1 MSDELSNATR
11 IAALEEQVRQLTADA
26 AAFNSILKR
35 GQEWMNSAHD
45 SWQRMC
51 NQREEAREALTKAL
65 ADNATLN
72 TAKDRLIDERNA
84 CLRELDAARQELADR
99 NAYAERLLAENVRL
113 SNEAADVRKELEKY
127 QDSLEVMTTDN
138 NATFEGI
145 NAALYA
151 ADITFLD
158 KDTYAACIG
167 RLANER
173 DNARKWIDGQ
183 DVRSD
188 FPNATAMRQ
197 ALDRERERSEGLD
210 NDRAHVTLRFNEE
223 ALAHFNTLKELERER
238 ERCGVLA
245 EEVRISRFVTPTHD
259 ATAVRFINTGR
270 TQHGGDRGDPIMQLL
285 AARTETDRTHALDPA
300 KFEGKP

>member
-11 IAALEEQVRQLTADA
+11 IAALEDY
-26 AAFNSILKR
+26 
-35 GQEWMNSAHD
+35 
-45 SWQRMC
+45 
-51 NQREEAREALTKAL
+51 NQ
-65 ADNATLN
+65 
-72 TAKDRLIDERNA
+72 
-84 CLRELDAARQELADR
+84 
-99 NAYAERLLAENVRL
+99 RLLAENVRL
-113 SNEAADVRKELEKY
+113 TNEAAFMRGFI
-127 QDSLEVMTTDN
+127 N
-138 NATFEGI
+138 NE
-145 NAALYA
+145 
-151 ADITFLD
+151 
-158 KDTYAACIG
+158 
-167 RLANER
+167 
-173 DNARKWIDGQ
+173 

-188 FPNATAMRQ
+188 FQTVTAMRQ

-285 AARTETDRTHALDPA
+285 AARTETDRTHALDAA
-300 KFEGKP
+300 KFVGGGQ